1 MTRGRCNGRLWPF
14 RPCREVAEAHFRREL
29 GAAAPIH
36 HSEVDNAY
44 DDQVLV
50 SRRWGNAAIRTGKV
64 EKVFQQLIEDLK
76 PEAAYFHAVDGDR
89 GGFFVV
95 NMQESSQIA
104 EIAERLFFGVSA
116 KIELVPVMTAD
127 DLRKGLSGVQAT
139 IQRYG

>member
-1 MTRGRCNGRLWPF
+1 MRMMIKFSFP
-14 RPCREVAEAHFRREL
+14 
-29 GAAAPIH
+29 
-36 HSEVDNAY
+36 VDA
-44 DDQVLV
+44 
-50 SRRWGNAAIRTGKV
+50 GNAAIRTGKV

-95 NMQESSQIA
+95 NMQESPQIA

>member
-1 MTRGRCNGRLWPF
+1 MRIMVKFSSP
-14 RPCREVAEAHFRREL
+14 
-29 GAAAPIH
+29 
-36 HSEVDNAY
+36 VDA
-44 DDQVLV
+44 
-50 SRRWGNAAIRTGKV
+50 GNAAIRIGKV
-64 EKVFQQLIEDLK
+64 EKVFQQLMEDLK

-95 NMQESSQIA
+95 NMQEASQIA

>member
-1 MTRGRCNGRLWPF
+1 MRVMVKF
-14 RPCREVAEAHFRREL
+14 SFA
-29 GAAAPIH
+29 
-36 HSEVDNAY
+36 VDA
-44 DDQVLV
+44 
-50 SRRWGNAAIRTGKV
+50 GNAAIRTGKV
-64 EKVFQQLIEDLK
+64 EKVFQQLMEDLK

-104 EIAERLFFGVSA
+104 DIAERLFFGVNA

-127 DLRKGLSGVQAT
+127 DLRKGLSGVQET

>member
-1 MTRGRCNGRLWPF
+1 MRIMVKFSFP
-14 RPCREVAEAHFRREL
+14 
-29 GAAAPIH
+29 
-36 HSEVDNAY
+36 VDA
-44 DDQVLV
+44 
-50 SRRWGNAAIRTGKV
+50 GNAAIRIGKV
-64 EKVFQQLIEDLK
+64 EKVFQQLMEDLK

-95 NMQESSQIA
+95 NMQEASQIA

>member
-1 MTRGRCNGRLWPF
+1 MRMMIKFSFP
-14 RPCREVAEAHFRREL
+14 
-29 GAAAPIH
+29 
-36 HSEVDNAY
+36 VDA
-44 DDQVLV
+44 
-50 SRRWGNAAIRTGKV
+50 GNAAIRTGKV
-64 EKVFQQLIEDLK
+64 GKVYQQLIEDLK

>member
-1 MTRGRCNGRLWPF
+1 MRMMIKFSFP
-14 RPCREVAEAHFRREL
+14 
-29 GAAAPIH
+29 
-36 HSEVDNAY
+36 VDA
-44 DDQVLV
+44 
-50 SRRWGNAAIRTGKV
+50 GNAAIRTGKV

-95 NMQESSQIA
+95 NMRESSQIA